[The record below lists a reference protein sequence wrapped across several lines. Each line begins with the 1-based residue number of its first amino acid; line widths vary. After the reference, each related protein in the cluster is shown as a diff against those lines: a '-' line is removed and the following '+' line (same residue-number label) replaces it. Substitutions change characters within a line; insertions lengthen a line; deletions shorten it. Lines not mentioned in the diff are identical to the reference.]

1 MKMFISGPIDDVAL
15 NRLRRFDD
23 IKKYFESQGHE
34 IITEIDIPYPEL
46 DSEIQKLIDDGEKEP
61 DLATWLVLS
70 LKKIWMMAQ
79 CDALFL
85 LPNWQECHTSIMMF
99 VTARKLGMPAYVDDG
114 SAIKLVNEDEIKS
127 WFERQIDD
135 N

>member
-1 MKMFISGPIDDVAL
+1 MKMFISGPIDDVAI

-70 LKKIWMMAQ
+70 LKK
-79 CDALFL
+79 F
-85 LPNWQECHTSIMMF
+85 
-99 VTARKLGMPAYVDDG
+99 G
-114 SAIKLVNEDEIKS
+114 
-127 WFERQIDD
+127 
-135 N
+135 